1 MLSVSLLFLAFAA
14 GSATT
19 LTGIRRAQL
28 WRLQSSDLEAGL
40 KLEARIAAARSAL
53 SIIQVLAVVGAVSTA
68 ILLASDLS
76 GNRGWA
82 AVAAGLG
89 IPIAILAVEI
99 PARIIA
105 SRNSERFLP
114 RIAILVALLNSAMRP
129 LARVLPLSSEAA
141 FSYSAHYQTEPVT
154 ILEDVRR
161 LNELLSEQEAT
172 PDLAEDERKM
182 IRAILA
188 LRETA
193 VKEVMIPRPDITAI
207 STEAELL
214 DVARLI
220 VETGH
225 NRIPLYEGG
234 LDTVVGVLYARNVLQ
249 ELQSGN
255 TSASLR
261 DIALAANFVPE
272 TKKAHELLREFLGS
286 SVHFAMVADE
296 YGGVEG
302 VVTLEDL
309 LEEIVGEIDQEH
321 QQIASP
327 ITRLSE
333 VEAVISGKV
342 PLDEVNEALG
352 TDLQSEGFDTI
363 GGFALHHLGRMPR
376 PADRL
381 EAEGVAIEVLS
392 IVGRRVR
399 QLLVRR
405 VSSQEERPK
414 AS

>member
-1 MLSVSLLFLAFAA
+1 MSLLLLAFAA

-53 SIIQVLAVVGAVSTA
+53 SITQVLAVVGAVSTA
-68 ILLASDLS
+68 MLLASDLS
-76 GNRGWA
+76 GDRGWA
-82 AVAAGLG
+82 AVTAGLG
-89 IPIAILAVEI
+89 IPLAILAVEI

-114 RIAILVALLNSAMRP
+114 RIGLLIALLNSAMRP
-129 LARVLPLSSEAA
+129 LARVLPFSSEAV
-141 FSYSAHYQTEPVT
+141 FSYSMGYQSEQVA

-161 LNELLSEQEAT
+161 LNELLAERETT
-172 PDLAEDERKM
+172 PELAGDERRM
-182 IRAILA
+182 IRSILA

-193 VKEVMIPRPDITAI
+193 VKEIMIPRPDMTTI
-207 STEAELL
+207 STEAGIL

-225 NRIPLYEGG
+225 NRIPLYEGS
-234 LDTVVGVLYARNVLQ
+234 LDTIVGVLYARNVFQ
-249 ELQSGN
+249 EIQSGN
-255 TSASLR
+255 TSISLQT
-261 DIALAANFVPE
+261 IALAAIFVPE

-286 SVHFAMVADE
+286 SVHFALVADE
-296 YGGVEG
+296 YGGIEG
-302 VVTLEDL
+302 IVTLEDL
-309 LEEIVGEIDQEH
+309 LEEIVGEIEQEH
-321 QQIASP
+321 QRIASP

-342 PLDEVNEALG
+342 SLDEVNEVLG
-352 TDLQSEGFDTI
+352 TNLRSEGFDTI
-363 GGFALHHLGRMPR
+363 GGFTLHYLGRMPER
-376 PADRL
+376 GDRL

-399 QLLVRR
+399 QLLVRS
-405 VSSQEERPK
+405 VSAQEESPRT
-414 AS
+414 S